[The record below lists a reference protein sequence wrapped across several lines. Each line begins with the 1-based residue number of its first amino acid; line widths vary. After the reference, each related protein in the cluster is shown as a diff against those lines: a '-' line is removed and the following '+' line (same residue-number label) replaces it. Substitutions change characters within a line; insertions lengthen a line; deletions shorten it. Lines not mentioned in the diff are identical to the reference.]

1 MLFQSAFKLVCV
13 GCSMRGPFAAGALY
27 HYVREP
33 EIYALFLAG
42 GILLGF
48 GGLCGFASTER
59 YERRRHHVARFGRE
73 L

>member
-1 MLFQSAFKLVCV
+1 MLFQSAFKLFCIAAA
-13 GCSMRGPFAAGALY
+13 MLGPYAAGALF

-33 EIYALFLAG
+33 EIYAIFLVG
-42 GILLGF
+42 GVLLGF

-59 YERRRHHVARFGRE
+59 DERRRHHIARFGRK

>member
-1 MLFQSAFKLVCV
+1 MLFQSAFKLFCF
-13 GCSMRGPFAAGALY
+13 GAAMLGPFAAGALF

-33 EIYALFLAG
+33 EIYAIFLAG

-59 YERRRHHVARFGRE
+59 AERRRHHVARFGRE